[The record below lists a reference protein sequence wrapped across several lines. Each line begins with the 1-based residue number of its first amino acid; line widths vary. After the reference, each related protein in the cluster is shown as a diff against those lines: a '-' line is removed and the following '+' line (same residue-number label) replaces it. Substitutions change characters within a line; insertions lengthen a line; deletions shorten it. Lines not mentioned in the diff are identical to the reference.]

1 MKKHTLVFL
10 LLFSSFTVFGQ
21 KIKTDTTFYQ
31 GEEVVNAEAIYTTY
45 EVCKVDRKGR
55 RIGDCNRYS
64 KSGKLVEFSVY
75 ENDERNDTY
84 IRYSPLE
91 LALIQG
97 QYSNNQ
103 KNGNW
108 VIFNMEGNL
117 SSLEIYENDNLV
129 SSRKLNINGA
139 TNSGEDDLVVVVEK
153 KPTFPGGMNSWMKF
167 LAQNLTFPIEATRAG
182 VQGVV
187 LIKFIVTKEGKVI
200 LPIVVDSPHPSFS
213 KEAIRIINLSPDW
226 NPGTDNGKPVDS
238 EMQFRLQF
246 RTK

>member
-1 MKKHTLVFL
+1 MKKHTLLLL
-10 LLFSSFTVFGQ
+10 LLFTSFTVFSQ
-21 KIKTDTTFYQ
+21 KVRIDTTYYQ
-31 GEEVVNAEAIYTTY
+31 GEEVVNSASGFTTF
-45 EVCKVDRKGR
+45 EVCEVDRKR
-55 RIGDCNRYS
+55 RKIGECNRYS
-64 KSGKLVEFSVY
+64 KSGKLVEFSNY
-75 ENDERNDTY
+75 DKDERNGAY
-84 IRYSPLE
+84 VRYSPLE

-108 VIFNMEGNL
+108 VIFDMEGNL
-117 SSLEIYENDNLV
+117 SSLEIYENDSLI
-129 SSRKLNINGA
+129 SSRKLDINGS

-153 KPTFPGGMNSWMKF
+153 KPTFPGGMNSWTKF
-167 LAQNLTFPIEATRAG
+167 LAQNLTFPIEAKRDGA
-182 VQGVV
+182 QGVV
-187 LIKFIVTKEGKVI
+187 LMKFIVTKEGKVI
-200 LPIVVDSPHPSFS
+200 LPIVIDSPHPSFS

>member
-1 MKKHTLVFL
+1 MKKHTLIL
-10 LLFSSFTVFGQ
+10 LQLFSSFTVFGQ

-31 GEEVVNAEAIYTTY
+31 GEELVNEEVGYTTY
-45 EVCKVDRKGR
+45 EVCEVDRKGR

-64 KSGKLVEFSVY
+64 KSGKLVEFSKY
-75 ENDERNDTY
+75 ENDERNGTY

-108 VIFNMEGNL
+108 VIFDMEGNL

-153 KPTFPGGMNSWMKF
+153 
-167 LAQNLTFPIEATRAG
+167 
-182 VQGVV
+182 
-187 LIKFIVTKEGKVI
+187 
-200 LPIVVDSPHPSFS
+200 
-213 KEAIRIINLSPDW
+213 
-226 NPGTDNGKPVDS
+226 
-238 EMQFRLQF
+238 
-246 RTK
+246 